1 MVSGRPVA
9 EIDHWLQPL
18 RLPVAGVHGAER
30 RGPDGFLRRIATPD
44 LTPARALVEELVR
57 RHPALLLEVKPGALA
72 LHYRQADALEDEC
85 LDTMTEA
92 LRRVE
97 GLALL
102 CGKKVVELKPRRA
115 SKGQAVRAF
124 LDERP
129 FRSRRPWVFGDDV
142 TDEVAFE
149 TVLGLGGVAV
159 KVGAGET
166 LAPYRLAD
174 PAALQALAGFRAGPV
189 RGALHADP
197 GGRLMNPERAA
208 DHDAATGRR
217 LQPSGRS
224 AQGGVRR
231 ACGGSRRCPRSPRR
245 AVVRLERQDRGGG
258 KPGEGDSTRTSR
270 QGEAGHVDLEREDHD
285 SITLAIPMACCGRCS
300 ITAWTWPTSM
310 PATSAATAASPA
322 VRHKLAGL
330 LRADDLIWVHDYHLI
345 PLAAELRALGCRHR
359 IGFFLHIPCR
369 RR

>member
-1 MVSGRPVA
+1 MQVPPLPDSGSALFFDFDGTLTDIAEHPDAVIVMPGVTQRLAALARVLGGAVAVVSGRPVA

-44 LTPARALVEELVR
+44 LTPARVLVEELVR

-85 LDTMTEA
+85 LATMAEA
-92 LRRVE
+92 LQRVD

-149 TVLGLGGVAV
+149 TVLGLGGIAV

-174 PAALQALAGFRAGPV
+174 PAALQAWLDSALARFGAG
-189 RGALHADP
+189 R
-197 GGRLMNPERAA
+197 
-208 DHDAATGRR
+208 
-217 LQPSGRS
+217 
-224 AQGGVRR
+224 
-231 ACGGSRRCPRSPRR
+231 
-245 AVVRLERQDRGGG
+245 
-258 KPGEGDSTRTSR
+258 
-270 QGEAGHVDLEREDHD
+270 
-285 SITLAIPMACCGRCS
+285 
-300 ITAWTWPTSM
+300 
-310 PATSAATAASPA
+310 ATAVCS
-322 VRHKLAGL
+322 
-330 LRADDLIWVHDYHLI
+330 
-345 PLAAELRALGCRHR
+345 
-359 IGFFLHIPCR
+359 
-369 RR
+369 

>member
-1 MVSGRPVA
+1 MQEPPLPDHGSALFFDFDGTLTDIAEHPDAVTVMPGVTQRLAALARVLGGAVAVVSGRPAA

-44 LTPARALVEELVR
+44 LTPARALVEEFAR
-57 RHPALLLEVKPGALA
+57 RHPALLLELKPGALA

-85 LDTMTEA
+85 LAIMTEA
-92 LRRVE
+92 LKRVE
-97 GLALL
+97 GMTLL

-124 LDERP
+124 MDERP

-174 PAALQALAGFRAGPV
+174 PAGLQAWLDLALVRFNAGRAT
-189 RGALHADP
+189 
-197 GGRLMNPERAA
+197 E
-208 DHDAATGRR
+208 
-217 LQPSGRS
+217 
-224 AQGGVRR
+224 
-231 ACGGSRRCPRSPRR
+231 AC
-245 AVVRLERQDRGGG
+245 A
-258 KPGEGDSTRTSR
+258 
-270 QGEAGHVDLEREDHD
+270 
-285 SITLAIPMACCGRCS
+285 
-300 ITAWTWPTSM
+300 
-310 PATSAATAASPA
+310 
-322 VRHKLAGL
+322 
-330 LRADDLIWVHDYHLI
+330 
-345 PLAAELRALGCRHR
+345 
-359 IGFFLHIPCR
+359 
-369 RR
+369 

>member
-1 MVSGRPVA
+1 MQEPPLPDRGSALFFDFDGTLTDIAEHPDAVVVMPGVTQRLATLARVLGGAVAVVSGRPVA

-30 RGPDGFLRRIATPD
+30 RGPDGFLRRIAMPD
-44 LTPARALVEELVR
+44 LTPARLLVEELVR
-57 RHPALLLEVKPGALA
+57 RHPALWLEVKPGALA

-85 LDTMTEA
+85 LATMTEA

-149 TVLGLGGVAV
+149 TVLGLGGMAV

-166 LAPYRLAD
+166 LAPYRLPD
-174 PAALQALAGFRAGPV
+174 PAALQDWLESALV
-189 RGALHADP
+189 RFE
-197 GGRLMNPERAA
+197 GGRANE
-208 DHDAATGRR
+208 
-217 LQPSGRS
+217 
-224 AQGGVRR
+224 V
-231 ACGGSRRCPRSPRR
+231 
-245 AVVRLERQDRGGG
+245 
-258 KPGEGDSTRTSR
+258 
-270 QGEAGHVDLEREDHD
+270 
-285 SITLAIPMACCGRCS
+285 CS
-300 ITAWTWPTSM
+300 
-310 PATSAATAASPA
+310 
-322 VRHKLAGL
+322 
-330 LRADDLIWVHDYHLI
+330 
-345 PLAAELRALGCRHR
+345 
-359 IGFFLHIPCR
+359 
-369 RR
+369 